1 MDDCIYMD
9 FAATSALRPPEVAR
23 AMSDYMS
30 NCGASPGR
38 GGHRLA
44 VNASRTAFR
53 CRMGLAKLLGVPG
66 DPGRI
71 AFMFNATHALNT
83 ALWGI
88 LTRGD
93 AVVITQYDHNAVLR
107 PVHRIAQERD
117 VDVRVL
123 AGAPDGSIDLEDATR
138 KFEGARLVVVNAA
151 SNVLG
156 TLLDVRELTS
166 RAHAAGAL
174 VLVDAAQS
182 AGHMHV
188 NVAEDDVDVLAITGH
203 KGLLG
208 PQGTGALWVR
218 EGVAVDPMMRGG
230 TGGDSLLREMPATYP
245 DHLEAGTSNAPGLAG
260 LLAGIEWIQ
269 TRGVQQL
276 HDHGAQLKRRLRAGL
291 ESIPGVRVLSPPAP
305 EGVALV
311 TIIADGVDVPT
322 LAARIDREYG
332 VLTRAGLHCAPEV
345 HKLLGTENTGAV
357 RFSLGW
363 STTAE
368 QVDRAIEAVAHV
380 TDAGKVFSGAHLVDA
395 EHAEASRALDTGPD
409 A

>member
-1 MDDCIYMD
+1 MNDFTYMD
-9 FAATSALRPPEVAR
+9 FAATSAVRPPEVAR
-23 AMSDYMS
+23 AMHDYMS
-30 NCGASPGR
+30 GCGASPGR

-44 VNASRTAFR
+44 VHASRTAFR
-53 CRMGLAKLLGVPG
+53 CRLALAKLVGVPG

-88 LTRGD
+88 LAQRD

-107 PVHRIAQERD
+107 PVHRIAQERE
-117 VDVRVL
+117 VDVRIL
-123 AGAPDGSIDLEDATR
+123 AGAPDGSLDFEEAAR
-138 KFEGARLVVVNAA
+138 KFDGARLVVINAA

-156 TLLDVRELTS
+156 TLLDVRRLTAL
-166 RAHAAGAL
+166 AHAAGAL
-174 VLVDAAQS
+174 VLVDAAQA
-182 AGHMHV
+182 AGHMHL
-188 NVAEDDVDVLAITGH
+188 NVAEDNVDMVALTGH

-218 EGVAVDPMMRGG
+218 ADVAVDPLMRGG
-230 TGGDSLLREMPATYP
+230 TGGDSMLREMPATYP

-260 LLAGIEWIQ
+260 LLASIEWIQ

-276 HDHGAQLKRRLRAGL
+276 HEHGAEMKRRLRAGL

-311 TIIADGVDVPT
+311 TITADSVDVPT
-322 LAARIDREYG
+322 LAARIDQEYG

-345 HKLLGTENTGAV
+345 HRLLGTERTGAV

-368 QVDRAIEAVAHV
+368 QVDLAIEAVAHV